1 MELSGGTEPGALA
14 PSSEKILSLAFEK
27 ELITDAVL
35 ASTSAQA
42 DGLWQLRSS
51 LSEVQKSE
59 GGSIK
64 QDVSVPI
71 SNIAEFLEKA
81 EIALNEVLPTCRP
94 VPFGHIG
101 DGNIHYNISQP
112 IDMKT
117 EDFLAQEE
125 TINTLIY
132 ELVLGLGGSIS
143 AEHGIGKIKAHLMSE
158 IKPMVELSLMRQ
170 LKDTLDPKNILNPGK
185 TLPLEE

>member
-1 MELSGGTEPGALA
+1 
-14 PSSEKILSLAFEK
+14 
-27 ELITDAVL
+27 
-35 ASTSAQA
+35 
-42 DGLWQLRSS
+42 
-51 LSEVQKSE
+51 
-59 GGSIK
+59 
-64 QDVSVPI
+64 
-71 SNIAEFLEKA
+71 
-81 EIALNEVLPTCRP
+81 LNEVLPTCRP